1 VGVGG
6 DQASAF
12 ARLPALPSSVGAAR
26 RLVRGALPQAG
37 FDDLVEAAELVVS
50 EAVTNAVVHTGT
62 SIDVTVMFTGAG
74 ARLEVRDG
82 SKHHPTPRDYAATA
96 GTGRGLLL
104 IDGLTTSW
112 GTVPHSDGKTVWFE
126 LDAHPA
132 DPPFGAGALPGP
144 SPAPANES
152 IEAAAP
158 AGELPTSAAPSLPAH
173 VDQEAPISRDR
184 TEHGSFE
191 VELPQFPVLLYIAWR
206 EYAETLLRDFLLA
219 GLDRDDDEEAVR
231 VHAESS
237 QALALLAEHI
247 TTPTLADDPT
257 QLLADAAA
265 PELTTA
271 RVRIKLP
278 RQFSMLFVTLDRT
291 MEAAGEMSEL
301 ATSLAAPIQ
310 PEMRQFRRWLCGEVA
325 RQADGHRPVA
335 WSPDPNHVRLPPRAF
350 DPVAWDLAQL
360 TTAGGAFVA
369 VDDANGIVAVSESAA
384 ELLGYDTAEALVGHR
399 LVWIIPERYR
409 QAHVAGFTLH
419 LLDGR
424 DVLLDTPVVLPLRR
438 RDGTESSATVTISKH
453 RTEDGRA
460 VFVAAIDQ
468 LPAQ

>member
-1 VGVGG
+1 MGVRG

-26 RLVRGALPQAG
+26 RLVRRALPKAG

-50 EAVTNAVVHTGT
+50 EAVTNAVVHAGT
-62 SIDVTVMFTGAG
+62 SIDVTVMLTGAG

-104 IDGLTTSW
+104 IDGVTTSW

-132 DPPFGAGALPGP
+132 DPPFDAGELPP
-144 SPAPANES
+144 
-152 IEAAAP
+152 AAAP
-158 AGELPTSAAPSLPAH
+158 AFHTHVGAEAA
-173 VDQEAPISRDR
+173 ISRHR
-184 TEHGSFE
+184 TEHGWFE

-219 GLDRDDDEEAVR
+219 GLDRDDDEAAVR

-237 QALALLAEHI
+237 QALAVLAEHI
-247 TTPTLADDPT
+247 STPTLSDDPT

-271 RVRIKLP
+271 SVRIKLP

-291 MEAAGEMSEL
+291 MEVAGEMSEL

-310 PEMRQFRRWLCGEVA
+310 PEMRQFRRWLCGQVA
-325 RQADGHRPVA
+325 RQADGHPPVA
-335 WSPDPNHVRLPPRAF
+335 WSPDPDHVRLPPRAF

-360 TTAGGAFVA
+360 KTVGGAFVA
-369 VDDANGIVAVSESAA
+369 VDDANGIIAVSDSAA

-399 LVWIIPERYR
+399 LVRIIPERYR

-424 DVLLDTPVVLPLRR
+424 DALLDTPVILPLRR
-438 RDGTESSATVTISKH
+438 RDGTERSAKVTISKH